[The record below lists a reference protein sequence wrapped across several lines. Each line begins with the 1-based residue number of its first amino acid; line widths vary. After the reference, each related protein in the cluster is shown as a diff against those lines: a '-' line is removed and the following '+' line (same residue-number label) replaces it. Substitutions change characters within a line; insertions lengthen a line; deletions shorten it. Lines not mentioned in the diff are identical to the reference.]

1 MGSGEGDLTIE
12 DDKED
17 REFRL
22 ALLNSG
28 TTPKNPNKNESL
40 KLILQSFHVR
50 AKITSPKCQDIIIFF
65 E

>member
-12 DDKED
+12 DDKEG

-22 ALLNSG
+22 ALLISEA
-28 TTPKNPNKNESL
+28 TPKP
-40 KLILQSFHVR
+40 
-50 AKITSPKCQDIIIFF
+50 PK